1 VAAGLSPDVRSVASL
16 FVSRWDKAT
25 MERLPAN
32 LRNTLGIAVAQQ
44 SFRAYRQLMAT
55 DRWQRLMNLGAR
67 PQRLL
72 FASTGVKDPS
82 APDTLYVTALAA
94 PNTVNTMPEETLL
107 ALADH
112 GSLKGTL
119 TPDGGNF
126 EQALAAVKAAGVDA
140 TALAAQLQSE
150 GAESFN
156 VSWKNLLKSIETK
169 SKALK

>member
-1 VAAGLSPDVRSVASL
+1 
-16 FVSRWDKAT
+16 
-25 MERLPAN
+25 
-32 LRNTLGIAVAQQ
+32 
-44 SFRAYRQLMAT
+44 MAT

-72 FASTGVKDPS
+72 FASTGVKDPA

-119 TPDGGNF
+119 APDGGNC
-126 EQALAAVKAAGVDA
+126 EQALAAVKAAGVDV

-156 VSWKNLLKSIETK
+156 PSWKNLLKSIETK